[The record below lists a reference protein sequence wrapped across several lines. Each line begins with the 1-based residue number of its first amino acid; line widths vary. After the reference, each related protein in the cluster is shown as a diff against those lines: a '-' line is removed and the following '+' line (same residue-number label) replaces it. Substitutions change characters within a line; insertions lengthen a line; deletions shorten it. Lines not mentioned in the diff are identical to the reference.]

1 MLVMYA
7 LLCLELNSSEI
18 NYFKVTDQC
27 LIGNTFAT
35 DGEIGEM
42 ATPLFS
48 EDLPLTTAVS
58 SEPFGLGGHVTTQNV
73 RNSHIMGGQ

>member
-1 MLVMYA
+1 M
-7 LLCLELNSSEI
+7 
-18 NYFKVTDQC
+18 
-27 LIGNTFAT
+27 IGNTVAT

-73 RNSHIMGGQ
+73 RNCHIMGGSVIHYYVLKSMVFEIFAIN